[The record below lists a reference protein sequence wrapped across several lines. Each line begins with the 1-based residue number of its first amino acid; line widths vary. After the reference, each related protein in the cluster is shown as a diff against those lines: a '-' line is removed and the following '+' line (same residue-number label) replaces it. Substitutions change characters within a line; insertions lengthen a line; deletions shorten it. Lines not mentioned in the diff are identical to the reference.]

1 MYDNYDT
8 NTRVYLIYCDIGN
21 YRHWVKECTSA
32 SVFFENYDKLCAA
45 LRELTTL
52 NYGFQEPLPS
62 DELKELQTNE
72 QEYIRRFLSRSWLK
86 TVSEAAKL
94 KTDKGRANRISSF
107 FNDLEQYTERF
118 SEETLKMLSDAK
130 KEQPDYSL
138 KKSTKSERDKLFLL
152 ETERILDEQKS
163 TIDSI
168 FSSPDDNAWFCCH
181 NDLLSVIMQEE
192 IDSDIIYDITRLM
205 KAGYQYKKAS
215 RYLRIKYKTDT
226 DFAVNLY
233 ITATGIVSSY
243 KEILHYHNMD
253 LKKYV
258 ILTHSNPC
266 PICQEMKGRVF
277 NLSDASIGKTFPPFC
292 RYNCS
297 TTGVYNNVVKKI
309 IKSV

>member
-1 MYDNYDT
+1 MYDHLNLP
-8 NTRVYLIYCDIGN
+8 NRVYLIYCDIGN

-45 LRELTTL
+45 LRELTAL

-72 QEYIRRFLSRSWLK
+72 QEYIRRFLSRFWLK

-130 KEQPDYSL
+130 NEQPDYRL

-163 TIDSI
+163 TIGSI
-168 FSSPDDNAWFCCH
+168 FSSPDGDTWFCSH
-181 NDLLSVIMQEE
+181 SYLLSGIMQEE
-192 IDSDIIYDITRLM
+192 IDSDVIYDITRLM

-215 RYLRIKYKTDT
+215 RYLRIKYNTNT
-226 DFAVNLY
+226 DFATQIY
-233 ITATGIVSSY
+233 ITATGIVSSHNR
-243 KEILHYHNMD
+243 IIHYQNMNYQ
-253 LKKYV
+253 KYV
-258 ILTHSNPC
+258 VLTHSSPC
-266 PICQEMKGRVF
+266 PICQKMKDKVF
-277 NLSDASIGKTFPPFC
+277 DLSDANIGKTFPPFC

-297 TTGVYNNVVKKI
+297 TTGVYNNAE
-309 IKSV
+309 SV